1 MQRPIPISQVP
12 KTDYLLLV
20 IGLDGSIEGRTRLEK
35 ILFLTRKEV
44 LDRLRTPQATRFYQ
58 FTPYRFGPFSED
70 LYDDLEFLR
79 DNGFIEIRGGSGSE
93 VFSIT
98 PKGTTFL
105 EQKVRKRLP
114 PDVLEEVVRLRNKY
128 ARLSIQELIVYVYNR
143 YPEYAVKSEIRESIL
158 GKVA

>member
-1 MQRPIPISQVP
+1 MQRPIPINQVP

-20 IGLDGSIEGRTRLEK
+20 IGSDGPIEGRTRLEK

-44 LDRLRTPQATRFYQ
+44 LDKLITPQATGFYQ

-79 DNGFIEIRGGSGSE
+79 DNGFIEIRGEPGSE

-98 PKGTTFL
+98 HKGTTFL
-105 EQKVRKRLP
+105 EQKVRKRLL
-114 PDVLEEVVRLRNKY
+114 PDVLEEVVRLKNKY